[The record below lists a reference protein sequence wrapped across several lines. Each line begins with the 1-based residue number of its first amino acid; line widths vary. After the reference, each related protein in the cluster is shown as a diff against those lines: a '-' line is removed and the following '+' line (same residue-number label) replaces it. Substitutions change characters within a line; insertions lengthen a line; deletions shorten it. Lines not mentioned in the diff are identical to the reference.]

1 MTQALMDYITARHD
15 AIAAALRILTAEHQL
30 SDEHASVLDLTAAER
45 EMDRAA
51 TRLAEAADALPLD
64 RKPAGWKDPPAVAG
78 VLGVARTRFVKAALR
93 VLAAEYAD
101 ESADADA
108 GAEYA
113 DGQLALAARNLAADA
128 EAARTAKAETAGRL
142 L

>member
-1 MTQALMDYITARHD
+1 
-15 AIAAALRILTAEHQL
+15 
-30 SDEHASVLDLTAAER
+30 
-45 EMDRAA
+45 
-51 TRLAEAADALPLD
+51 
-64 RKPAGWKDPPAVAG
+64 VAG
-78 VLGVARTRFVKAALR
+78 VLAVARTRFVKAALR

-113 DGQLALAARNLAADA
+113 DGQLALAARNLAADV
-128 EAARTAKAETAGRL
+128 EAQRTAKAETAGRL

>member
-1 MTQALMDYITARHD
+1 MSQALMDWVTARHD
-15 AIAAALRILTAEHQL
+15 AILAVLEMLTAEHQL
-30 SDEHASVLDLTAAER
+30 SDEHSSALAVTYAER

-51 TRLAEAADALPLD
+51 ARLADAADALPLD
-64 RKPAGWKDPPAVAG
+64 RKPSGWNDPPAVAG
-78 VLGVARTRFVKAALR
+78 VISAARTRFVKAALR

-113 DGQLALAARNLAADA
+113 DEQLCLAARNLAADA
-128 EAARTAKAETAGRL
+128 EVARTAKAETAGRL